1 MRIDEKGWTVSE
13 VPVSS
18 TALIENREADLGLPY
33 SIEGGDPVRKEDIK
47 QRSDQARRPGI
58 HLGLQAASLLIED
71 TDNNN

>member
-33 SIEGGDPVRKEDIK
+33 LIEGETRYGKKISNK
-47 QRSDQARRPGI
+47 GATRP
-58 HLGLQAASLLIED
+58 LSLVY
-71 TDNNN
+71 T